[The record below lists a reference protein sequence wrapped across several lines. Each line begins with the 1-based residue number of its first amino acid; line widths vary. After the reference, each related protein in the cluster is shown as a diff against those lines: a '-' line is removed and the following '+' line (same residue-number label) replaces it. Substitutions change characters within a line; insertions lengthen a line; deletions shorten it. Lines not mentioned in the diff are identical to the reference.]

1 MSPLSLAPHPLL
13 SFELLLI
20 KNRMRVREY
29 LFPRLATE
37 KYEKKK
43 ICETHAK
50 KKGKT
55 DQQKKPGGETAI
67 ATENQKR
74 KNTDEHNNELN
85 FTPTFIDSEQANN
98 IERESKKKKSEDLTR
113 KTKTT

>member
-50 KKGKT
+50 KKVKRINRKSQAAK
-55 DQQKKPGGETAI
+55 QQSL
-67 ATENQKR
+67 QK
-74 KNTDEHNNELN
+74 
-85 FTPTFIDSEQANN
+85 
-98 IERESKKKKSEDLTR
+98 TR
-113 KTKTT
+113 KEKTLTNTTMS